1 MKVFGRDAALL
12 RLQMLFAVSA
22 ATATFFLVPR
32 GVSVGEINIQSDH
45 MSFNVSKGT
54 YQLDLIAHIPV
65 FNPNYLQVQ
74 DPFSFPAR
82 CLRLSAL
89 LKTHSNRFRPAI
101 KSNAI
106 FLLIFQ

>member
-1 MKVFGRDAALL
+1 
-12 RLQMLFAVSA
+12 MLFAVSA

-65 FNPNYLQVQ
+65 FNPNYLQVWN
-74 DPFSFPAR
+74 
-82 CLRLSAL
+82 L
-89 LKTHSNRFRPAI
+89 
-101 KSNAI
+101 
-106 FLLIFQ
+106 

>member
-1 MKVFGRDAALL
+1 M
-12 RLQMLFAVSA
+12 QMLFAVSA

-65 FNPNYLQVQ
+65 FNPNYLQVIPAPLRKFDLQ
-74 DPFSFPAR
+74 TTSFIHWA
-82 CLRLSAL
+82 A
-89 LKTHSNRFRPAI
+89 
-101 KSNAI
+101 
-106 FLLIFQ
+106 